1 MTKQIQSEQ
10 ENNQNNEDFAKVF
23 YSISIRFDYEDLFY
37 DLDS

>member
-10 ENNQNNEDFAKVF
+10 ENNQNNEDSAKVF
-23 YSISIRFDYEDLFY
+23 YLISIRFDDEDLFY